1 MDRLTTKLDRA
12 AARAALQAPAPDVYW
27 RSLRYFSLYR
37 LIVAAV
43 FLIAATLIGGLPNLG
58 SENPRLFQWT
68 SFAYLVVAAVFLFAL
83 VRARSAFNW
92 HLSAQVASDVVMLTL
107 LMYASGGSKS
117 GIAVMLLVVLAG
129 AGLVGQGRLTL
140 FYASIATVAVLF
152 EQTYRI
158 LNHGDDLAGFFGTGL
173 VCTGFFATAVTAR
186 LLAKRALANE
196 ALARRRGIQLADQVR
211 INQRVIEDMQDGV
224 LVVDAEGYVRQ
235 HNPQAEALL
244 DKRSPQGFHL
254 GAFSTVLADQH
265 EKWRRRGVGAEV
277 HLRSPKSGR
286 LLRARFLPPREGGNA
301 LIYLEDM
308 GRIQEQAQQYKLAAL
323 GRLTAN
329 MAHEI
334 RNPLSAISHAA
345 ELLDEEASRDASQR
359 LIRIIG
365 DNVQRLNRLVAEV
378 LELGRRDRSEP
389 ESIRLAAYLDQFVD
403 ELAIQDPSIR
413 QRVEVVADPE
423 AAICFDRAHLHRVM
437 TNLVTN
443 ALRHAGDQPGS
454 VRIVVERPSE
464 NRVELN
470 IIDNG
475 PGIEEDLRTQVF
487 EPFFT
492 THGAG
497 TGLGLYIARELCEAN
512 QSRLE
517 LMDNGPGAHFRIT
530 GRGDEC
536 LSGQTDREVT

>member
-1 MDRLTTKLDRA
+1 MDRLTAKFDRV
-12 AARAALQAPAPDVYW
+12 AARAARQAPVTDVYW

-43 FLIAATLIGGLPNLG
+43 FLIAATLIGGGPNLG
-58 SENPRLFQWT
+58 SENLRFFQWV
-68 SFAYLVVAAVFLFAL
+68 SFLYLFIGTGFVFAL
-83 VRARSAFNW
+83 FHVRSAFNW
-92 HLSAQVASDVVMLTL
+92 HLSAQVVTDVAMLSL
-107 LMYASGGSKS
+107 LMYASGGNKS
-117 GIAVMLLVVLAG
+117 GIAIMLMVALAG

-140 FYASIATVAVLF
+140 FYASLATVAALF

-158 LNHGDDLAGFFGTGL
+158 LNLGDDLAGFFGTGL
-173 VCTGFFATAVTAR
+173 VCTGYFATAVTAR
-186 LLAKRALANE
+186 LLARSALANE
-196 ALARRRGIQLADQVR
+196 ALAQRREIELADQVR

-235 HNPQAEALL
+235 HNPQAAALL
-244 DKRSPQGFHL
+244 DKRSTQGFHL
-254 GAFSTVLADQH
+254 GAFSAILADQH
-265 EKWRRRGVGAEV
+265 EKWRQRGVGAEI
-277 HLRSPKSGR
+277 HLRSPRSGR
-286 LLRARFLPPREGGNA
+286 LLRARFLPPREGGHG

-345 ELLDEEASRDASQR
+345 ELLDEETSRDASKR
-359 LIRIIG
+359 LTRIIG

-389 ESIRLAAYLDQFVD
+389 ESIRLAAYLDQFMD
-403 ELAIQDPSIR
+403 ELAIQDPSVRERI
-413 QRVEVVADPE
+413 EVRADPE

-437 TNLVTN
+437 TNLVMN
-443 ALRHAGDQPGS
+443 ALRHAGNRPGS
-454 VRIVVERPSE
+454 VRIVVEQPSE
-464 NRVELN
+464 NSVELN
-470 IIDNG
+470 IIDDG
-475 PGIEEDLRTQVF
+475 PGIEEELRSQVF

-512 QSRLE
+512 QARLE

-530 GRGDEC
+530 GRGDQC
-536 LSGQTDREVT
+536 PLGPIDREAT